1 MIDTLI
7 EPFTYSY
14 MLNAMW
20 VSALVGGVCAFLSA
34 YLMLK
39 GWSLIGDALSH
50 SVVPG
55 VAGAYML
62 GLPFALGAF
71 LAGGMAAGAMLFL
84 SGRSGLKIDVIIGI
98 IFTAFFGLGLF
109 MVSLSPMSV
118 SIQTIIMGN
127 ILAIAPQDIVQLAII
142 GVVCLT
148 VLLLK
153 WKDLMVTFFDENHA
167 RSIGLRPE
175 LLKAVFFMLLSAA
188 VVAAMMTVGAFLVIA
203 MVVTPGATAYLL
215 CDRFPRLIIVS
226 VLIGTITSFLGAY
239 ASYFL
244 DGATGGVIVTLQT
257 AIFLLAFVF
266 APKHGVLA
274 ARRKAAAALKSLR
287 DGVAP

>member
-1 MIDTLI
+1 
-7 EPFTYSY
+7 
-14 MLNAMW
+14 
-20 VSALVGGVCAFLSA
+20 
-34 YLMLK
+34 
-39 GWSLIGDALSH
+39 
-50 SVVPG
+50 
-55 VAGAYML
+55 
-62 GLPFALGAF
+62 
-71 LAGGMAAGAMLFL
+71 
-84 SGRSGLKIDVIIGI
+84 
-98 IFTAFFGLGLF
+98 
-109 MVSLSPMSV
+109 MSV